1 MAPYLNPR
9 IDVRSVK
16 ASVLPKHVKFLKYTS
31 LVVRSR
37 FSNTAKPVLIMLKRT
52 REGDRII
59 LEGEAD
65 QVPGQEPGDIIF
77 NLVETEHSVFRRVGA
92 DLSADLEITLAEALC
107 GFSRVV
113 IKHLDGRG
121 LHMDHTQPT
130 GRTLKPG
137 QVIKIVGEGM
147 PHKKS
152 EVKGDLYLVIQVKF
166 PEDGWLQND
175 SILKLQGLL
184 PKPTQPIKADTV
196 DEVEY
201 DQTASLDSFGA
212 GAPSSGEVWEDED
225 EHHEGVPQCAQQ

>member
-1 MAPYLNPR
+1 
-9 IDVRSVK
+9 
-16 ASVLPKHVKFLKYTS
+16 
-31 LVVRSR
+31 
-37 FSNTAKPVLIMLKRT
+37 MLKKP
-52 REGDRII
+52 REGDRIV

-113 IKHLDGRG
+113 IKQLDGRG
-121 LHMDHTQPT
+121 LHMDHTKPT
-130 GRTLKPG
+130 GRILKPG

-152 EVKGDLYLVIQVKF
+152 EAKGDMYLVVQVKF

-175 SILKLQGLL
+175 SILKLEGLL
-184 PKPTQPIKADTV
+184 PKPAQPIKADTI

-201 DQTASLDSFGA
+201 DQTASLDNFGA
-212 GAPSSGEVWEDED
+212 GSQSSGEVWEDED
-225 EHHEGVPQCAQQ
+225 EHDEGVPQCAQQ